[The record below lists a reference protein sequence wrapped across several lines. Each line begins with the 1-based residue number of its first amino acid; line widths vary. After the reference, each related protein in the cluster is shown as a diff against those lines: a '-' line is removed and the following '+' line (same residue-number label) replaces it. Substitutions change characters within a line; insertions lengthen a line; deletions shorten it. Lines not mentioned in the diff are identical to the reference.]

1 MTFTPS
7 PGPIQTHSHDGYE
20 WIYVLRGK
28 ARVILGDRDL
38 AIEAGQAAEFDTRI
52 PHGVAALGN
61 EPLEVLAIFN
71 RSGERIHLPGISE
84 RYDLPE

>member
-1 MTFTPS
+1 MCRVSSRAPRV
-7 PGPIQTHSHDGYE
+7 
-20 WIYVLRGK
+20 YVLHGK

-38 AIEAGQAAEFDTRI
+38 VVEAGQAAEFDTRI

-61 EPLEVLAIFN
+61 EPLEMLAIFN